1 MLTKVKDGNVIR
13 VIKMFLPLDIGF
25 PSVGI
30 IQNMGTLTYTKI
42 LISMLSKKIDNLI
55 ILQ

>member
-55 ILQ
+55 VLQ